1 MSTIRFALL
10 SFFAFAPAAILA
22 QANDT
27 VIVNSPD
34 KVIISQNS
42 DTLSVRISGKE
53 GNPDFRFSREVS
65 ISNQSVIST
74 SQSINRRSPLS
85 WDFKEIERD
94 DKTSLLELAL
104 FKNIS
109 IGLLTPFDYPKG
121 MDGMKFAGTFEASFT
136 MMSFIYYPGHSKN
149 WYSIDANVN
158 YRQLKMKGD
167 IRFDTDQ
174 DGDLRL
180 APYPEGTKS
189 DFTMLQILKP
199 EISLNF
205 YRNFHKDLSYGIG
218 IGSMYGGYTN
228 HCNCRSNYTDKEG
241 NKIHQVKD
249 IRDIFAPEFSIKAE
263 LAIRGIGGIYLK
275 YYPKSGFK
283 SGYGPQYQSLSLG
296 LFFRRSK

>member
-85 WDFKEIERD
+85 WDFKEIEND
-94 DKTSLLELAL
+94 DRTSLLELSL
-104 FKNIS
+104 FKGFS
-109 IGLLTPFDYPKG
+109 FGFLSTFDRPHE
-121 MDGMKFAGTFEASFT
+121 MDGVKFFKSLEASFT
-136 MMSFIYYPGHSKN
+136 MMSFIYYPGHSRN
-149 WYSIDANVN
+149 WYSLDFDLT
-158 YRQLKMKGD
+158 YRQIMMKGEM
-167 IRFDTDQ
+167 RFVSNSNDEIAFST
-174 DGDLRL
+174 
-180 APYPEGTKS
+180 YPEGAKS
-189 DFTMLQILKP
+189 DYSMLQMLRP

-205 YRNFHKDLSYGIG
+205 YRTFKKDLSFGIG
-218 IGSMYGGYTN
+218 LSSLYNAYPN
-228 HCNCRSNYTDKEG
+228 FNFCRSHYTDNAGSE
-241 NKIHQVKD
+241 IRQVDD
-249 IRDIFAPEFSIKAE
+249 IGEKYAINFAIKAQ
-263 LAIRGIGGIYLK
+263 LIFNGIGIYLK

-283 SGYGPQYQSLSLG
+283 SDHGPQFQALG
-296 LFFRRSK
+296 AGLVFKMGR